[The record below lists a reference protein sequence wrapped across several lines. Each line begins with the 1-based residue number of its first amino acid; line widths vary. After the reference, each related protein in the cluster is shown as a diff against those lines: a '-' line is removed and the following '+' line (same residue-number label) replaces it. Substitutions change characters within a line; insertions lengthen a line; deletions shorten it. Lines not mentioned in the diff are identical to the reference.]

1 MPLNNGE
8 VFAGYVIERL
18 VGTGGMGEVYLAQHP
33 RLPRHDALKILS
45 VASAGDEE
53 FRARFIREAELA
65 ATLWHPHIVG
75 VLDRGE
81 FNGRLWISMDFVDG
95 TDAGQLIRQRDGG
108 GLPDQDVW
116 EIVTAVA
123 DALDFGHDH
132 RLLHRDVKP
141 ENILVTAAD
150 GHRRRV
156 LLTDFGIARRI
167 DDVSALTEVGVAVG
181 TISYVAPEQL
191 LGKPLDGRVDQYA
204 LAATTFHLLTGAPP
218 FQDSNRAIVI
228 SHHLSTP
235 PPRISERR
243 PDLAHLDA
251 VLARALAKDPGER
264 YPSCVDFARALT
276 QQGPSPDAAPPQ
288 PQAGSPTPSR
298 DSAGGAGERPGTA
311 RLERI
316 VVHGTA
322 RGVQQSA
329 IGAQDQVG
337 ILSFQVVPH
346 DPVANGRAL
355 FPVAI
360 QTDLVAG
367 QLADGDEVEVSG
379 FWDGDTLDAD
389 KIVNLS
395 AAARPKRH
403 GFETPA
409 KSPQDKAP
417 KGKKLRTALI
427 SAAVVGVIVLTAA
440 AVLYFTDAFG
450 SRTRPGPMVK
460 PVSATVFSPD
470 GAPDNPQQANLAID
484 GNPNTGWSTV
494 TYKDTVPFPKF
505 IQGMGLLLHL
515 SEPTALSTV
524 TVDVPSTGTQVQIR
538 SSPTENPAKFSDTT
552 ELTPATS
559 LQPGHNRI
567 AVHNGTK
574 TSNVLVWIS
583 TLGTTNGESRTEL
596 SEITL
601 QAAG

>member
-329 IGAQDQVG
+329 AGAQDQVG

-403 GFETPA
+403 GSETPA